1 MYIKKKFVCTVLSL
15 LFCVLI
21 HLSVHAQLSASG
33 QFRLRTEFR
42 DGQGA
47 PLPEGTNPAFFISQR
62 TRLNI
67 GYQMYRL
74 KFGLSLQ
81 DVRVW
86 GQDVSTINRTTTQN
100 NDGLMLYEA
109 WAEIQLTDSTL
120 RNKALSLKIGRQELV
135 YDDQRLIGNLDWL
148 QQGRRFDAAVF
159 KYETA
164 NWMIHLAA
172 AYNQNQENNSGTVY
186 NATPPGNYPASTNG
200 ASMYKS
206 LEFLYIGKKLNT
218 GNISFLFFTDQFSK
232 YSVDTVN
239 KIAVKNYQG
248 STWSR
253 ATTGFYLNKSFHKI
267 GITAS
272 AYYQFGKSS
281 SGQNLSAA
289 LLSGFA
295 RYSLSKKISAGFGI
309 DYTSGGQ
316 TGTTSNNFDPLYGT
330 PHKFWGFMD
339 YYYAASPF
347 GTGGLADYYVKWK
360 DQLSEKSWLTAD
372 IHQFSSAASIVVP
385 ADPSNNN
392 KSFGQELDLIYSY
405 NLTKEINFEGGYGH
419 FWSTALLSSPNVKNV
434 PNAKPNSNW
443 AYIQINIR
451 PDFLLK
457 K

>member
-1 MYIKKKFVCTVLSL
+1 MYIKKKFVCTGSSL

-253 ATTGFYLNKSFHKI
+253 ATTGFYLNNSFHKI

-392 KSFGQELDLIYSY
+392 KSFGQELDLI
-405 NLTKEINFEGGYGH
+405 
-419 FWSTALLSSPNVKNV
+419 
-434 PNAKPNSNW
+434 
-443 AYIQINIR
+443 
-451 PDFLLK
+451 
-457 K
+457 

>member
-1 MYIKKKFVCTVLSL
+1 MYIKKKSVWIALCM
-15 LFCVLI
+15 LFCGLGPFNAN
-21 HLSVHAQLSASG
+21 AQLSLAG

-47 PLPEGTNPAFFISQR
+47 PLPKGTNPAFFISQR

-148 QQGRRFDAAVF
+148 QQGRRFDAAVL

-164 NWMIHLAA
+164 VWMIHLAA

-206 LEFLYIGKKLNT
+206 LEFLYIGKKLNA

-239 KIAVKNYQG
+239 KIPVKTYEG

-253 ATTGFYLNKSFHKI
+253 ATTGLYL
-267 GITAS
+267 
-272 AYYQFGKSS
+272 
-281 SGQNLSAA
+281 
-289 LLSGFA
+289 
-295 RYSLSKKISAGFGI
+295 
-309 DYTSGGQ
+309 
-316 TGTTSNNFDPLYGT
+316 
-330 PHKFWGFMD
+330 
-339 YYYAASPF
+339 
-347 GTGGLADYYVKWK
+347 
-360 DQLSEKSWLTAD
+360 
-372 IHQFSSAASIVVP
+372 
-385 ADPSNNN
+385 
-392 KSFGQELDLIYSY
+392 
-405 NLTKEINFEGGYGH
+405 
-419 FWSTALLSSPNVKNV
+419 
-434 PNAKPNSNW
+434 
-443 AYIQINIR
+443 
-451 PDFLLK
+451 
-457 K
+457 